1 MGPAYRGS
9 ATWAKQENEDY
20 AAATENRK
28 LGQQFSGGW
37 MTLFTLDRL
46 VIALTVQQQKYEI
59 GTQERSGLCKK
70 IKLTQCIQNWR
81 NWTRK
86 EILEATGYNFLLSIS
101 NNDLFFAKMSSLSRD
116 SSHQRCKCTQRQTS
130 NNP

>member
-46 VIALTVQQQKYEI
+46 VIALTVPQQNM
-59 GTQERSGLCKK
+59 R
-70 IKLTQCIQNWR
+70 
-81 NWTRK
+81 
-86 EILEATGYNFLLSIS
+86 LESKREAACAG
-101 NNDLFFAKMSSLSRD
+101 KSS
-116 SSHQRCKCTQRQTS
+116 
-130 NNP
+130 